1 ILRAVDAGK
10 KLGKTVIVVNDGPG
24 FYTTRTLA
32 AFLNEAGHLLDSSVL
47 IEDLDAALVAFGF
60 PVGPITLLDEVGL
73 DVAGRVTELLREA
86 FGARIKASETL
97 LAVLADGR
105 TGRKGRKGFYSYDEK
120 GERKGV
126 DY

>member
-1 ILRAVDAGK
+1 
-10 KLGKTVIVVNDGPG
+10 
-24 FYTTRTLA
+24 
-32 AFLNEAGHLLDSSVL
+32 
-47 IEDLDAALVAFGF
+47 
-60 PVGPITLLDEVGL
+60 VGPITLLDEVGL

-86 FGARIKASETL
+86 FGARIKTSETL

-126 DY
+126 DYSVYDLFPHGEDKDFPPSEMQERTVLALVNEAVRCLEDGVLRSARDGDVGAVFGFG